1 MNPAPLIR
9 VRVASKTPLAT
20 DIALFELHAADGGA
34 LPAFKAGAH
43 VEVHVGQGDARF
55 VRPYSLCNAPGE
67 THRWQIAV
75 LRTADSRGGSAAVHA
90 WLREGSTFE
99 ASVPRNLF
107 PLAPSTTGAARSLL
121 IAGGIG
127 ITPLLA
133 MAETLHA
140 RGAAFELHH
149 CTRSLARTPFV
160 ERVAAAPWGPS
171 VHRHL
176 DDGDAGQ
183 RLDLPALLAAQ
194 PTGTHLYVCGPQ
206 GFMEAVLAAA
216 RAAAWPEA
224 QLHWESFSPEVTH
237 EPGDRAFELV
247 LQRSGIILT
256 VGAEQTAAQAIA
268 DAGVFLPTSC
278 EQGICGTCLTPVLDG
293 EPDHRDQYLT
303 PEERAANDQFT
314 PCCSRARGA
323 RLVIDL

>member
-1 MNPAPLIR
+1 MAAAPLIR

-34 LPAFKAGAH
+34 LPAFEAGAH
-43 VEVHVGQGDARF
+43 TEVHVGQGDSRF

-67 THRWQIAV
+67 TQRWQIAV

-90 WLREGSTFE
+90 WLREGSEFE
-99 ASVPRNLF
+99 VSAPRNLF
-107 PLAPSTTGAARSLL
+107 PLAVGAGRSLL
-121 IAGGIG
+121 VAGGIG
-127 ITPLLA
+127 ITPMLA

-140 RGAAFELHH
+140 QGAAFELHH

-160 ERVAAAPWGPS
+160 ERMAAAPWAAS
-171 VHRHL
+171 VRRHL
-176 DDGDAGQ
+176 DDGDAAQ
-183 RLDLPALLAAQ
+183 KLDMPALLAAQ
-194 PTGTHLYVCGPQ
+194 PAGTHLYVCGPQ
-206 GFMEAVLAAA
+206 GFMDAVLNAA

-224 QLHWESFSPEVTH
+224 QLHWESFSPTVTH
-237 EPGDRAFELV
+237 EAGDRAFELV
-247 LQRSGIILT
+247 LQRSGIVIT
-256 VGAEQTAAQAIA
+256 VGAEQTAAQAIS

-314 PCCSRARGA
+314 PCCSRAKGA

>member
-34 LPAFKAGAH
+34 LPAFEAGAH
-43 VEVHVGQGDARF
+43 TEVHVGQGSTRF
-55 VRPYSLCNAPGE
+55 VRPYSLCNTPGE
-67 THRWQIAV
+67 THRWQIGV

-90 WLREGSTFE
+90 WLREGSEFE
-99 ASVPRNLF
+99 VSVPRNLF
-107 PLAPSTTGAARSLL
+107 PLAGGAARSLL

-127 ITPLLA
+127 ITPMLA

-140 RGAAFELHH
+140 QGAAFELHH

-160 ERVAAAPWGPS
+160 ERMAAAPWARS
-171 VHRHL
+171 VQRHL
-176 DDGDAGQ
+176 DDGDAAQ
-183 RLDLPALLAAQ
+183 KLDLPALLAAQ
-194 PTGTHLYVCGPQ
+194 PAGTHLYVCGPQ
-206 GFMEAVLAAA
+206 GFMDAVLGAA

-224 QLHWESFSPEVTH
+224 QLHWESFSPAVTH
-237 EPGDRAFELV
+237 EAGDRAFELV

-256 VGAEQTAAQAIA
+256 VGAEQTVAQAIS
-268 DAGVFLPTSC
+268 DAGVFLATSC
-278 EQGICGTCLTPVLDG
+278 EQGICGTCLTPVLEG

-303 PEERAANDQFT
+303 PEERAAGDQFT
-314 PCCSRARGA
+314 PCCSRAKGA

>member
-1 MNPAPLIR
+1 MSQAPLIR
-9 VRVASKTPLAT
+9 VRVASGTPLAT
-20 DIALFELHAADGGA
+20 DIALFELHAADGGS
-34 LPAFKAGAH
+34 LPAFEAGAH
-43 VEVHVGQGDARF
+43 TEVHVGQGDSRF
-55 VRPYSLCNAPGE
+55 VRPYSLCNPPGE

-90 WLREGSTFE
+90 WLREGSEFE
-99 ASVPRNLF
+99 VSAPRNLF
-107 PLAPSTTGAARSLL
+107 PLVPGAAHSLL

-140 RGAAFELHH
+140 RGSAFGLHH
-149 CTRSLARTPFV
+149 CTRSLARTPFI
-160 ERVAAAPWGPS
+160 ERLGAAPWAS
-171 VHRHL
+171 KVHRHL
-176 DDGDAGQ
+176 DDGEAAQ
-183 RLDLPALLAAQ
+183 KLDPPALLAAQ
-194 PTGTHLYVCGPQ
+194 PAGTHLYVCGPQ
-206 GFMEAVLAAA
+206 GFMDAMLNAA
-216 RAAAWPEA
+216 RATAWPEA
-224 QLHWESFSPEVTH
+224 QLHWESFSPTVTH
-237 EPGDRAFELV
+237 EAGDRAFELV
-247 LQRSGIILT
+247 LRRSGIVLT
-256 VGAEQTAAQAIA
+256 VGAEQTVAQAIS

-314 PCCSRARGA
+314 PCCSRAKGA